1 LVISAAVVFI
11 AMFDFSSYSH
21 LLCLT
26 AAVQMRRGLS
36 KVMIN
41 RSVISRARK
50 LVLSDVCASAE
61 SEDHPVHVA
70 ETPVFTFVL
79 PDINIYPD
87 GFKAFLYKE
96 LIESPT
102 LVSLEQGGEN
112 FTICTLHNNLP
123 TRT

>member
-1 LVISAAVVFI
+1 
-11 AMFDFSSYSH
+11 
-21 LLCLT
+21 
-26 AAVQMRRGLS
+26 MRRGLS
-36 KVMIN
+36 KVLIN

-50 LVLSDVCASAE
+50 LVLSDVCASSAE
-61 SEDHPVHVA
+61 SENQPVHVA

-102 LVSLEQGGEN
+102 LVSLEQGGETFIVCSCN
-112 FTICTLHNNLP
+112 RLP
-123 TRT
+123 TTTLDCLLDSLFQTCFHHII